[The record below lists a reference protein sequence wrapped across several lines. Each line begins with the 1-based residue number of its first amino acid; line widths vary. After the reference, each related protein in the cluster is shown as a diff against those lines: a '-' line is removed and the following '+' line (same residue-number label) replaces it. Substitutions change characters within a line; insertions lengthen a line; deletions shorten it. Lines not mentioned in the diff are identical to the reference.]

1 MIVRAIFIV
10 LSVAALSGGY
20 YLSVN
25 GVWQESRDLDRSVRI
40 GGAGGGISGR
50 VK

>member
-1 MIVRAIFIV
+1 MITRVIFIV
-10 LSVAALSGGY
+10 LALGALGGGY
-20 YLSVN
+20 YLSMN

-40 GGAGGGISGR
+40 GGVGGGIDGR

>member
-1 MIVRAIFIV
+1 MIVRGVFLIFAA
-10 LSVAALSGGY
+10 AALGGGY
-20 YLSVN
+20 YLSIN

-40 GGAGGGISGR
+40 GGVGPGLGGR

>member
-1 MIVRAIFIV
+1 MIVRAIFIIFAV
-10 LSVAALSGGY
+10 SALAGGY
-20 YLSVN
+20 YLSIN

-40 GGAGGGISGR
+40 GGIGGGIHGR